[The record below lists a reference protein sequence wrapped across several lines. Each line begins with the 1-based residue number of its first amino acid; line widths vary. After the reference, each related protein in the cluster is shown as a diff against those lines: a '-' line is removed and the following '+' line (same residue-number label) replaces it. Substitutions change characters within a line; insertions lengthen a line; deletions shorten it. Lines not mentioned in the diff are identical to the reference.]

1 MAYAALNLTG
11 EGKGHTT
18 CDCHAVCIMYAT
30 VGMLVHFLVAMADA
44 SCQHTS

>member
-18 CDCHAVCIMYAT
+18 CDCHAVCIRYPKCGA
-30 VGMLVHFLVAMADA
+30 HAH
-44 SCQHTS
+44 C